1 MRNEKALIKLLRG
14 LVDILADEAARNPDF
29 AARLDDVLTGLP
41 KEPAKP
47 ARQSATQ
54 PAELPDIHAEWNQHN
69 ETDFRLWLRDQPM
82 SVLRA
87 LVRTHDFEPTRR
99 TTKWKEAEKLADFIA
114 DGLKARLARG
124 SSFLGRGTA
133 S

>member
-14 LVDILADEAARNPDF
+14 LGNILADEAARNPDF
-29 AARLDDVLTGLP
+29 AARLDEVLAGLP

-47 ARQSATQ
+47 AKKRATP
-54 PAELPDIHAEWNQHN
+54 PAELPDIHSEWNQRS

-87 LVRTHDFEPTRR
+87 LVRSHDLDPTHR
-99 TTKWKEAEKLADFIA
+99 TNKWKEAEKLADFVA

-124 SSFLGRGTA
+124 SSFLGRGPA

>member
-29 AARLDDVLTGLP
+29 AERLDDVLAGLS
-41 KEPAKP
+41 KEAAKSGKHRP
-47 ARQSATQ
+47 TL

-87 LVRTHDFEPTRR
+87 LVRTHDFDATRR

-124 SSFLGRGTA
+124 SSFLGRGTE

>member
-14 LVDILADEAARNPDF
+14 LVDLLADEAARNPDF
-29 AARLDDVLTGLP
+29 AARLDDVLTGLT
-41 KEPAKP
+41 KESAKP
-47 ARQSATQ
+47 AKQPATP
-54 PAELPDIHAEWNQHN
+54 PAELPDIHAEWNQRS

-87 LVRTHDFEPTRR
+87 LVRTHDFDPTRR
-99 TTKWKEAEKLADFIA
+99 TTKWKEAEKFADFIA

-124 SSFLGRGTA
+124 SSFLGRGPA